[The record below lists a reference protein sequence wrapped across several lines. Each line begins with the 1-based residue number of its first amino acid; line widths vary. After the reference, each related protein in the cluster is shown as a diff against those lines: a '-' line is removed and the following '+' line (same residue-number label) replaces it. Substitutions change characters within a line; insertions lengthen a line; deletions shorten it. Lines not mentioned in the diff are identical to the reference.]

1 MGVPFCS
8 EGRSPSDSS
17 PGSGPLREGPQEAA
31 ARAAPV
37 PPATPSTRAS
47 LAAPKPRIDAG
58 PRVSQACVTAPRRQG
73 GLSQA
78 REQRA
83 RRAPPS
89 SFRSAEPA

>member
-37 PPATPSTRAS
+37 PPPARPLLLRRHQS
-47 LAAPKPRIDAG
+47 LARGPKA
-58 PRVSQACVTAPRRQG
+58 
-73 GLSQA
+73 LH
-78 REQRA
+78 
-83 RRAPPS
+83 
-89 SFRSAEPA
+89 